1 MLPQTIVYSAEMAH
15 SVSMGFLQI
24 DTVLK
29 RKCNGFLRGSP
40 VKVIVKTFLFL
51 RCVLLFNLFCKSEIQ
66 YLFY

>member
-51 RCVLLFNLFCKSEIQ
+51 R
-66 YLFY
+66 